1 MCTSPFCVCTIS
13 VHLLTK
19 YISKR
24 GSYKWTVHEVFVIA
38 CVCIFVLHF
47 CRTRNK
53 IHKESKRM
61 ITGQFNAMVVFVLCS
76 CWLCVWV
83 CCPQISVGITARAH
97 ALLCLSFVFVT
108 SGLFCVCKT
117 TRSKTHKESSWNNCT
132 GRFTGCDHSVPTVL
146 SCNGVCPIHHHR
158 PPAICLGPIV
168 CFFGQT
174 PLTPSTPSTT
184 KHHTIQTIHKHKH
197 HPPASATGYL
207 SQTLGLPFWA
217 SAYQFVW
224 PLFPWLR
231 CTQIIV
237 YSPSKVRL
245 TNLLLDASV
254 EFEKWKT
261 VP

>member
-83 CCPQISVGITARAH
+83 CCPQISVGITARAQ

-117 TRSKTHKESSWNNCT
+117 TRSKTHKESSWNNCRGAGSFVFVT
-132 GRFTGCDHSVPTVL
+132 SGLFCVCKTTINKTHKESSLNNCTGCQVAVF
-146 SCNGVCPIHHHR
+146 V
-158 PPAICLGPIV
+158 ICLCSSCLLIFKYWWRV
-168 CFFGQT
+168 CVCK
-174 PLTPSTPSTT
+174 TT
-184 KHHTIQTIHKHKH
+184 
-197 HPPASATGYL
+197 
-207 SQTLGLPFWA
+207 
-217 SAYQFVW
+217 
-224 PLFPWLR
+224 
-231 CTQIIV
+231 
-237 YSPSKVRL
+237 
-245 TNLLLDASV
+245 
-254 EFEKWKT
+254 
-261 VP
+261 